1 MHYGQCSLPRS
12 GFLECHATFRDIP
25 KNGCK
30 GDYGQCE
37 SGVELLRV
45 VLSAFVFCIHHSFPF
60 LYV

>member
-1 MHYGQCSLPRS
+1 MDSVVSL
-12 GFLECHATFRDIP
+12 ATVFWYVTQRFVTYQ

-30 GDYGQCE
+30 GVYGQCE

-45 VLSAFVFCIHHSFPF
+45 VLSAFVFCIHHSFPC